1 MIFVDGEWEAF
12 VEAPTNT
19 YTYEG
24 DGQEICVRIVYDGPA
39 ELPNNNYYYAMSC
52 EECVGG
58 IEPQPACEAGA
69 PLFAEVDNEFDQVH
83 LFWGEQPEPPTPVD
97 GTTFMYD
104 FENSSL
110 DGLTLIDADGDGYNW
125 MLASTGMGTGYGHN
139 GSVDMVLSQSY
150 NNTVGALFP
159 DNYLVFPIADI
170 VNGSTFSFYACGQDA
185 SWAGEHFGVAVS
197 TDGTNFTTIQ
207 EWNMTAKGTKA
218 VRDGRDQGNWY
229 NYSVDLSDYAGEQ
242 IYIAIRHFNISD
254 MFYLDVDDVEL
265 SIAAKS
271 NRDGEIVAYNIYR
284 SEDGVEYELIATVDG
299 NVTEYFDTPEAGTY
313 YYQVTAV
320 YADGC
325 ESAPAVSGIDPT
337 VNYVVVGV
345 TGIGENEANVNLFP
359 NPTKGNVTI
368 QAKGMSRITVV
379 SVLGQVVF
387 DTELDQDEYIMNMAQ
402 FNTGLYMVRVYTNEG
417 VTVKRVTVM
426 H

>member
-12 VEAPTNT
+12 VEVPTNT

-58 IEPQPACEAGA
+58 IEPQPTCEPGA
-69 PLFAEVDNEFDQVH
+69 PLFAEVNNEFDQVH
-83 LFWGEQPEPPTPVD
+83 LFWGDQPEPPTPAQPFFD
-97 GTTFMYD
+97 D
-104 FENSSL
+104 FENGLGNWTLVSADDENWEEYDPSEGLSFNAHSGSMCASSWSWRYGEST
-110 DGLTLIDADGDGYNW
+110 DPDHYMISPMVNGATSVEYFVNTNASFPDHYAV
-125 MLASTGMGTGYGHN
+125 LASTTGNDPSDFIIVMEEVAPGAKGGQNVAANDVNRGGTR
-139 GSVDMVLSQSY
+139 GSWVARTVELPAGTQYVAFRHYNSY
-150 NNTVGALFP
+150 
-159 DNYLVFPIADI
+159 DCNYLLIDDVTINVERSAGNRDDI
-170 VNGSTFSFYACGQDA
+170 VS
-185 SWAGEHFGVAVS
+185 
-197 TDGTNFTTIQ
+197 
-207 EWNMTAKGTKA
+207 
-218 VRDGRDQGNWY
+218 
-229 NYSVDLSDYAGEQ
+229 
-242 IYIAIRHFNISD
+242 
-254 MFYLDVDDVEL
+254 
-265 SIAAKS
+265 
-271 NRDGEIVAYNIYR
+271 YNIYR
-284 SEDGVEYELIATVDG
+284 SEDGVDYELIATVDG
-299 NVTEYFDTPEAGTY
+299 DVTEYFDTPEAGTY
-313 YYQVTAV
+313 YYQVTAL

-325 ESAPAVSGIDPT
+325 ESAPAVSGIDPE
-337 VNYVVVGV
+337 VNYVMVGV
-345 TGIGENEANVNLFP
+345 TGIDENNINVALFP

-368 QAKGMSRITVV
+368 QAKGMNHITVV